1 MGVRGGSGGAAGDLR
16 PTAGVGAGRVHVSP
30 AVFLPLGAHGP
41 LDERGR
47 LVHAEDP
54 AAQLALALA
63 ELEATVIAAGL
74 QPHQV
79 VQLRVSATDLP
90 AVLSV
95 LDTLTDRL
103 AEVGATPA
111 LSVVGVSALP
121 VDGMLVA
128 LDGLALGTPSG
139 STPPAPGI

>member
-1 MGVRGGSGGAAGDLR
+1 MTGTEVIDTSPSSPAM
-16 PTAGVGAGRVHVSP
+16 TAAGRVHVAP
-30 AVFLPLGAHGP
+30 TAILPLGAHGP
-41 LDERGR
+41 LDDRGR

-63 ELEATVIAAGL
+63 GVEATVIAAGL
-74 QPHQV
+74 HPRDLA
-79 VQLRVSATDLP
+79 QLRVSATDLP

-111 LSVVGVSALP
+111 LSVVGVTALP
-121 VDGMLVA
+121 VHGMLVA

-139 STPPAPGI
+139 STSSPGGI

>member
-1 MGVRGGSGGAAGDLR
+1 MTSTEIL
-16 PTAGVGAGRVHVSP
+16 
-30 AVFLPLGAHGP
+30 LPLGAHGP
-41 LDERGR
+41 LDDRGR

-63 ELEATVIAAGL
+63 GIEATVLAAGL
-74 QPHQV
+74 RPQDLA
-79 VQLRVSATDLP
+79 QLRVSATDLP

-103 AEVGATPA
+103 TEVGAAPA
-111 LSVVGVSALP
+111 LSVVGVTALP

-128 LDGLALGTPSG
+128 LDGLALGKPSG
-139 STPPAPGI
+139 STSTARGI

>member
-1 MGVRGGSGGAAGDLR
+1 MTSTEVLGTSTTPAEI
-16 PTAGVGAGRVHVSP
+16 GAGRLHLSP
-30 AVFLPLGAHGP
+30 AAVLPLGAHGP

-63 ELEATVIAAGL
+63 GVEATVTAAGL
-74 QPHQV
+74 HPRDLA
-79 VQLRVSATDLP
+79 QLRVSATDLP
-90 AVLSV
+90 ALLSV

-103 AEVGATPA
+103 AEVGAHPA
-111 LSVVGVSALP
+111 LSVVGVAALP

-128 LDGLALGTPSG
+128 LDGLALGPPSG
-139 STPPAPGI
+139 STSPARGI

>member
-1 MGVRGGSGGAAGDLR
+1 MVGDA
-16 PTAGVGAGRVHVSP
+16 PGHDVTVGVGAARVHVAP
-30 AVFLPLGAHGP
+30 TTVLPLGAHGP
-41 LDERGR
+41 LDDRGR

-63 ELEATVIAAGL
+63 GVEATVTAAGL
-74 QPHQV
+74 HPHDLA
-79 VQLRVSATDLP
+79 QLRVSATDLP

-111 LSVVGVSALP
+111 LSVVGVTALP
-121 VDGMLVA
+121 VDGMLIA

-139 STPPAPGI
+139 STSPARGI